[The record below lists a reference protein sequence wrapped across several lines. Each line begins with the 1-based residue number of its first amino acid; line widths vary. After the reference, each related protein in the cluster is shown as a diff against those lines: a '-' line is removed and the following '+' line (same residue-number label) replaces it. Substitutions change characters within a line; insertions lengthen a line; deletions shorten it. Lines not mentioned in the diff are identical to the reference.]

1 MIDMNYKNECMCAL
15 ANYLSPLRA
24 KAGITQDSLANMIG
38 ISRQTYYAIEN
49 RKRNMSWS
57 TFIALIFYFD
67 ANERTKE
74 MLHSL
79 GLFPNGLVEQIKANC
94 DQ

>member
-1 MIDMNYKNECMCAL
+1 MNYKNECMAAL

-24 KAGITQDSLANMIG
+24 KAGITQDSLANIIG

-49 RKRNMSWS
+49 RKRSMSWN
-57 TFIALIFYFD
+57 TFISLIFYFD
-67 ANERTKE
+67 SNEKTSG

-79 GLFPNGLVEQIKANC
+79 GLFPDSLVEQIKSDS